1 MTSTTSAKPAGS
13 SNPNPE
19 HQTQAGIGHFML
31 TLCELSAPIVIRP
44 PQSPQLKPFSFFMS
58 RARQP
63 DGSEQLYLHM
73 GYFEAL
79 ADAERWVE
87 AVRRHYPNAFAT
99 IAPLAFLRPANSEAP
114 SMPPA
119 APQPGLSQ
127 SSDSAPVKDE
137 SLTDTQVLKILE
149 TRRVSTV

>member
-44 PQSPQLKPFSFFMS
+44 PQSPQLKPFTFFMS

-79 ADAERWVE
+79 ADAERWAE

-99 IAPLAFLRPANSEAP
+99 LAPRALLRPAHSEAP
-114 SMPPA
+114 SLPLA
-119 APQPGLSQ
+119 ASHPVAPEGGHP
-127 SSDSAPVKDE
+127 APVNDE
-137 SLTDTQVLKILE
+137 SLTDTQVLRILE
-149 TRRVSTV
+149 